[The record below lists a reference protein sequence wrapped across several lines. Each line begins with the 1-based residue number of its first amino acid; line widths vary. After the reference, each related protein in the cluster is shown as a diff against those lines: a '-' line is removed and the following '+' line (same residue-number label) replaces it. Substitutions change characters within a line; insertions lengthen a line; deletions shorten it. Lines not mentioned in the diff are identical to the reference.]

1 MHHKFITGQVV
12 DIIPAARI
20 AHYPIGPWTIVG
32 ALPLDG
38 EMPRYRVQSHT
49 AKMQRVVGERDLRP
63 SVAAVHELPT
73 DQRPVDR
80 ITIGRR

>member
-1 MHHKFITGQVV
+1 MHHKFIAGQVV

-20 AHYPIGPWTIVG
+20 ANYPTGPWTIVG

-38 EMPRYRVQSHT
+38 EMPRYRVQSRT
-49 AKMQRVVGERDLRP
+49 EKMQRVVGERDLRL
-63 SVAAVHELPT
+63 SVAAVHERPT
-73 DQRPVDR
+73 EQHPIDR